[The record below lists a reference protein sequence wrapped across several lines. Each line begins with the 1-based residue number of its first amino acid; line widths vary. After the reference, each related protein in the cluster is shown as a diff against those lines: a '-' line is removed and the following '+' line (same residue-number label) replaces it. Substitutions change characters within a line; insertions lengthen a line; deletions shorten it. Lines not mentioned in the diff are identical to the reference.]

1 MSVQSRQRT
10 ISDRQPS
17 INEQSSMAKQ
27 RLLTKYFRPIAHGQN
42 IIGLHLHIYFFKP
55 GRPLRKNLAG
65 VSFQLEPA
73 LILQTLQLILF
84 SRTLL
89 ALNSEIKVLTDPY
102 LPDNDP
108 DYNFRDNNPEEP
120 SLI

>member
-1 MSVQSRQRT
+1 MENTFS
-10 ISDRQPS
+10 
-17 INEQSSMAKQ
+17 
-27 RLLTKYFRPIAHGQN
+27 N
-42 IIGLHLHIYFFKP
+42 IDPIGLHLHIYFFTP
-55 GRPLRKNLAG
+55 GRPLRRDLAG

-102 LPDNDP
+102 LRDNDP